1 MAATAGARRKSSIL
15 LGFRVGNCSWTSL
28 MRDCEEEYDN
38 DNTSRTSTARLVVGF
53 DRSDG

>member
-1 MAATAGARRKSSIL
+1 
-15 LGFRVGNCSWTSL
+15 